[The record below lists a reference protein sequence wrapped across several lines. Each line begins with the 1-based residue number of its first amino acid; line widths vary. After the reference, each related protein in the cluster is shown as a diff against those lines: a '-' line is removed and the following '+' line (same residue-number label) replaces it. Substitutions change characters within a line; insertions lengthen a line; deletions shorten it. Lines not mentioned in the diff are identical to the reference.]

1 MQFSDKYYLPQRG
14 VAMVAC
20 LACDFSDIWMGDVTQ
35 KHIDTCPVETL
46 HFTLYR
52 DDGWDILINGE
63 QDLAAFEEHLNNL
76 HQNLQWTVKC
86 GREGGYLDLWL
97 MIENGK
103 IEWRNFKKTPAVYV
117 GPDSCHDPSVRGAI
131 VKGVG
136 QRLRIN
142 LSKTEFFEESV
153 EDTAKS
159 FKISGYNYQN
169 TKKELL
175 KFKEEDPV
183 QLIRKEKVSRN
194 KPEKGVKVFYITKYD
209 PRLPHPRQLL
219 SRNYHHLE
227 NHPVLS
233 NLFPR
238 ENMVGGTRRLP
249 NLSEILSPTLQP
261 SLSGTDSPE
270 DGAGDDG
277 ATGARGAVQ
286 LVGVVPT
293 TACCT
298 GIRGGV
304 MCAHTCQKHHK
315 LNPRILIQILQS
327 MDGSFT

>member
-1 MQFSDKYYLPQRG
+1 MNCRVHHCK
-14 VAMVAC
+14 
-20 LACDFSDIWMGDVTQ
+20 
-35 KHIDTCPVETL
+35 
-46 HFTLYR
+46 
-52 DDGWDILINGE
+52 
-63 QDLAAFEEHLNNL
+63 
-76 HQNLQWTVKC
+76 
-86 GREGGYLDLWL
+86 
-97 MIENGK
+97 
-103 IEWRNFKKTPAVYV
+103 WRNFKKTPAVYV

-142 LSKTEFFEESV
+142 SSKTEFFEESV

-249 NLSEILSPTLQP
+249 NLSEILSPKLQ
-261 SLSGTDSPE
+261 LSVSDTDRQE
-270 DGAGDDG
+270 EGGGNDGDD
-277 ATGARGAVQ
+277 GARGAVAAGGGG
-286 LVGVVPT
+286 GVIPT
-293 TACCT
+293 TACCR
-298 GIRGGV
+298 GIRGGM
-304 MCAHTCQKHHK
+304 MCTQIWQKHHK
-315 LNPRILIQILQS
+315 LNPRILVKNVQS
-327 MDGSFT
+327 MEVKLS